1 MTMPSINFI
10 KIPHS
15 TMITNSVKLV
25 DGRIWV
31 SLDDTNTVSRIY
43 IDFDG
48 KRYELTSEFLFSK
61 ITNLIEENERLN
73 NTLNSLI
80 PRIEALENF
89 KSKFS
94 IEEKNDII
102 NFTVGGDTVD

>member
-1 MTMPSINFI
+1 
-10 KIPHS
+10 
-15 TMITNSVKLV
+15 
-25 DGRIWV
+25 
-31 SLDDTNTVSRIY
+31 
-43 IDFDG
+43 
-48 KRYELTSEFLFSK
+48 LFSK

-89 KSKFS
+89 KNKFS
-94 IEEKNDII
+94 IEEGNDII